1 MKRPAFQFYPGDWQH
16 DAALRS
22 CSVAARGLWIE
33 MMCVMHQAEPYG
45 TLSLNGDAIDVQ
57 QLARM
62 VGAGAK
68 ETARWLA
75 ELEAA
80 GAFSRDANGRIY
92 SRRMVRDERVRN
104 VRAEAGKLGGNPDL
118 LGRKDNHLSTS
129 KDNHQVAH
137 KDKVKPTPSS
147 SSSSST
153 AASTSKARSKSEA
166 GAFAPPDWVP
176 TAAWNGYCEMRSRG
190 KQPFT
195 PRAKALAVGALFR
208 LKTEGHD
215 PEAVLDQSVLRGYT
229 GLFPIKANGA
239 GDRNPNRQ
247 ESLEERNLRVAE
259 AWTPPEDA

>member
-45 TLSLNGDAIDVQ
+45 TLSLNGDAIDMQ

-68 ETARWLA
+68 ETMRWLS
-75 ELEAA
+75 ELETA
-80 GAFSRDANGRIY
+80 GAFSRDADGRIY
-92 SRRMVRDERVRN
+92 SRRMVRDERLRN

-118 LGRKDNHLSTS
+118 LGRKDNHRAQG
-129 KDNHQVAH
+129 KDNR

-153 AASTSKARSKSEA
+153 SSSPSKARSKPEA
-166 GAFAPPDWVP
+166 GAFAPPNWVP
-176 TAAWNGYCEMRSRG
+176 AAAWNGYCEMRSRG

-195 PRAKALAVGALFR
+195 HRAKALAVRTLET
-208 LKTEGHD
+208 LKADGHD

-239 GDRNPNRQ
+239 GAANPNRQ
-247 ESLEERNLRVAE
+247 ESLEERNLRVA
-259 AWTPPEDA
+259 ANWVPPEDA